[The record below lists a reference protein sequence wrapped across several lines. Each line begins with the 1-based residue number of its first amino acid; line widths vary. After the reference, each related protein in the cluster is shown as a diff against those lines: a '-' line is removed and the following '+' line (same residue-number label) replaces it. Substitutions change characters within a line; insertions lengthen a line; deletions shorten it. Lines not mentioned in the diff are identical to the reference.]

1 MNRAKIITFIIEKFF
16 WICALLSLLALL
28 LILGF
33 LLKEGLPP
41 LFSIGFGDFLLG
53 TSWKPLEDT
62 FGIFPMIAATAAATA
77 GGILL
82 GGFVGLFTALF
93 LAEVA
98 SPKLARLIRP
108 LIQLLAGIPSV
119 VFGFFGLVLI
129 VPWISNHL
137 GGPGNSLLATILIL
151 SVMILPTLASIS
163 ETALRAVPQEYR
175 EGSLALG
182 ASPMETLFKVTLPA
196 AKSGIIAAF
205 VLGVGRALGETMAV
219 VLVCGNRPQIPKSLL
234 DPIRPLTSTIAME
247 MSYSTGTHQQALFA
261 IGVVLLVFIVALNLC
276 VNYILKGRKD
286 V

>member
-1 MNRAKIITFIIEKFF
+1 MKLKKYMTFGIEKFF
-16 WICALLSLLALL
+16 WLCAMLSLLALL

-41 LFSIGFGDFLLG
+41 LFSIGLKSFLLG
-53 TSWKPLEDT
+53 QRWKPLEET
-62 FGIFPMIAATAAATA
+62 FGIFPMIAATVAATA
-77 GGILL
+77 GAILL
-82 GGFVGLFTALF
+82 GGFIGLFTALF

-98 SPKLARLIRP
+98 SPKAARLIRP

-129 VPWISNHL
+129 VPWIANNF

-196 AKSGIIAAF
+196 AKNGIIAAF
-205 VLGVGRALGETMAV
+205 VLGIGRAVGETMAV
-219 VLVCGNRPQIPKSLL
+219 VLVCGNRPQIPQSLL
-234 DPIRPLTSTIAME
+234 DPIRPMTSTIAME
-247 MSYSTGTHQQALFA
+247 MSYSSGLHQEALFA
-261 IGVVLLVFIVALNLC
+261 IGVILLVFIVALNLS
-276 VNYILKGRKD
+276 VNYILRGNKD
-286 V
+286 R

>member
-1 MNRAKIITFIIEKFF
+1 MKLKKYMTLGVEKFF
-16 WICALLSLLALL
+16 WLCAILSLLALL

-41 LFSIGFGDFLLG
+41 LFSIGFKSFLLG
-53 TSWKPLEDT
+53 QRWKPLEET
-62 FGIFPMIAATAAATA
+62 FGIFPMIVATVAATA
-77 GGILL
+77 GAILL
-82 GGFVGLFTALF
+82 GGFIGLFTALF

-98 SPKLARLIRP
+98 SPKAARLIRP

-129 VPWISNHL
+129 VPWIANRF

-196 AKSGIIAAF
+196 AKNGIIAAF
-205 VLGVGRALGETMAV
+205 VLGIGRAVGETMAV
-219 VLVCGNRPQIPKSLL
+219 VLVCGNRPQIPQSLL
-234 DPIRPLTSTIAME
+234 DPIRPMTSTIAME
-247 MSYSTGTHQQALFA
+247 MSYSSGLHQEALFA
-261 IGVVLLVFIVALNLC
+261 IGVILLIFIVALNLS
-276 VNYILKGRKD
+276 VNYILRGNKD
-286 V
+286 L

>member
-1 MNRAKIITFIIEKFF
+1 MNRSKILTFIIEKFF

-28 LILGF
+28 LILAF

-53 TSWKPLEDT
+53 TSWKPLEET

-98 SPKLARLIRP
+98 SPRLARMIRP

-129 VPWISNHL
+129 VPWISNHI

-205 VLGVGRALGETMAV
+205 VLGVGRAVGETMAV

-234 DPIRPLTSTIAME
+234 DPIRPMTSTIAME